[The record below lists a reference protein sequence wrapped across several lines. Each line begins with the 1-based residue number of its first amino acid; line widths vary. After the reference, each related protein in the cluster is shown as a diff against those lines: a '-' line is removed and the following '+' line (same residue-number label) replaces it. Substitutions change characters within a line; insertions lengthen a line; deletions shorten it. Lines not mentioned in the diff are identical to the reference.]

1 MAADAA
7 YDARR
12 RRVPVRS
19 IHLFLTTAFLAV
31 ASVTAP
37 AQSAR
42 EITSATAAAPD
53 ARATMI
59 KVDDMAN
66 HSYSSSIRLIK
77 FSTCRYRVGADKLEC
92 TEKPRILTF
101 ESVHRS
107 YPAEGFRDRDN
118 KSFDLI
124 IDPVS
129 DKGTAMLSFGYAD
142 DKKDSDFWFYLPA
155 LAKVK
160 RIVSVSDSNESGA
173 VFGSEVSTEDADI
186 KKIKDYTYQL
196 KGEEVY
202 RGRPAWIVE
211 MTPTAYRRT
220 RSYYSKVIAWVDKE
234 RSVVLKEDLHDRAGR
249 HHKQRSALNV
259 QQIDGVWMV
268 TKGSM
273 NNLFNRR
280 ITVWEELRTSLNSE
294 VDDEFLTQRSLTD
307 FAYRERLMNTYR
319 GHIK

>member
-1 MAADAA
+1 
-7 YDARR
+7 
-12 RRVPVRS
+12 VRS
-19 IHLFLTTAFLAV
+19 THLFLTTAFLGV
-31 ASVTAP
+31 ASAIAL

-42 EITSATAAAPD
+42 AITSATVAAPD
-53 ARATMI
+53 ARAIMI
-59 KVDDMAN
+59 KVDDVAN
-66 HSYSSSIRLIK
+66 HSYSSSIRLMK
-77 FSTCRYRVGADKLEC
+77 FSTCRYRVGEGELEC
-92 TEKPRILTF
+92 REKPRILTF

-107 YPAEGFRDRDN
+107 YPVEGVRDRDN

-142 DKKDSDFWFYLPA
+142 DKKDTDFWLYLPA
-155 LAKVK
+155 LAKV
-160 RIVSVSDSNESGA
+160 RRVVSVSDSNESGA

-186 KKIKDYTYQL
+186 KKIKDYTYEL

-211 MTPTAYRRT
+211 MTPTEYRRT
-220 RSYYSKVIAWVDKE
+220 RSYYSKIIAWVDKE
-234 RSVVLKEDLHDRAGR
+234 RSVVLKEDLYDRAGR
-249 HHKQRSALNV
+249 HYKQRSALNV
-259 QQIDGVWMV
+259 QQIDGVWLV
-268 TKGSM
+268 TREAM
-273 NNLFNRR
+273 NNLFNKR
-280 ITVWEELRTSLNSE
+280 ITVWEELRTRLNTD

>member
-7 YDARR
+7 YDASTKE
-12 RRVPVRS
+12 VPVRS
-19 IHLFLTTAFLAV
+19 IHLFLTTAFFAV
-31 ASVTAP
+31 ASQTAP

-42 EITSATAAAPD
+42 EITSATAATD
-53 ARATMI
+53 TREIMI

-66 HSYSSSIRLIK
+66 HSYLSSIRLMK
-77 FSTCRYRVGADKLEC
+77 FSTCRYSVGADKLEC
-92 TEKPRILTF
+92 RERPRILTF

-107 YPAEGFRDRDN
+107 YLAEGLRDRDN

-124 IDPVS
+124 IDPIS
-129 DKGTAMLSFGYAD
+129 DKGTAMLSLGYAD
-142 DKKDSDFWFYLPA
+142 DERDTDFWLYLPA

-160 RIVSVSDSNESGA
+160 RVVSVSDNNESGA

-186 KKIKDYTYQL
+186 KKIKDYTYEL

-220 RSYYSKVIAWVDKE
+220 RSYYGKIIAWVDKE
-234 RSVVLKEDLHDRAGR
+234 RSVVLKEDLYDRAGR
-249 HHKQRSALNV
+249 HYKQRSALDV
-259 QQIDGVWMV
+259 QQIDGVWLV
-268 TKGSM
+268 TKASM
-273 NNLFNRR
+273 NNLSNKR
-280 ITVWEELRTSLNSE
+280 ITVWEELRTTLNVE

-307 FAYRERLMNTYR
+307 FAYRERLLNTYR

>member
-1 MAADAA
+1 M
-7 YDARR
+7 
-12 RRVPVRS
+12 RS
-19 IHLFLTTAFLAV
+19 IHLFLATAFLAV
-31 ASVTAP
+31 ASATVP
-37 AQSAR
+37 AQRAGD
-42 EITSATAAAPD
+42 ITSATAAAPD
-53 ARATMI
+53 ARAIMI

-66 HSYSSSIRLIK
+66 HSYTSSVRLMK
-77 FSTCRYRVGADKLEC
+77 FSTCRYRVGEDKLEC
-92 TEKPRILTF
+92 RERPRILTF

-107 YPAEGFRDRDN
+107 YPAKGLRDRDN

-124 IDPVS
+124 IDPIS
-129 DKGTAMLSFGYAD
+129 DKGTAMLSLGYAD
-142 DKKDSDFWFYLPA
+142 DEKDTDFWLYLPA

-160 RIVSVSDSNESGA
+160 RVVSVSDSNESGS
-173 VFGSEVSTEDADI
+173 VFGSQVSTEDADI

-196 KGEEVY
+196 KGEEIY

-220 RSYYSKVIAWVDKE
+220 RSYYSKIIAWVDKE
-234 RSVVLKEDLHDRAGR
+234 RSVVLKEDLYDRAGR
-249 HHKQRSALNV
+249 HYKQGSALNV
-259 QQIDGVWMV
+259 QQIDGIWLV

-273 NNLFNRR
+273 NNLFSQR
-280 ITVWEELRTSLNSE
+280 ITVWEELRTRLNTE